1 VIDRGGQGENCDF
14 VSIPESFNI
23 IIDSLD

>member
-14 VSIPESFNI
+14 VSTPKSVNI